1 MRKRAYYSQNRP
13 STTSLTRTR
22 FGVLASF
29 LQANQPS
36 YATRI
41 NEPGHRISTLTYPGH
56 PFSPDLCEVVSKL
69 PEGFSEVALS
79 RSIAIEF
86 ISFLVKLTELVK
98 RTASAQAER
107 LKDRRPGLTMQR
119 AIYDLQCL
127 SVLSLT
133 PIEGQIVRAILA
145 FCLHVYNEMSF
156 RIPLAQPLKPLLD
169 AFDEHT
175 EIPRHPWLQR
185 CLLWSS
191 IVTASAWDT
200 QLDASPRTHIMLDKL
215 VKQLPEAKYWEETK
229 EVMQKFFWIDCLQ
242 DQWEVCWRA
251 ASFRQARKRRGASQA
266 HSISQLLQDS
276 GQSSQTPSS
285 AG

>member
-1 MRKRAYYSQNRP
+1 M
-13 STTSLTRTR
+13 
-22 FGVLASF
+22 LASF

-36 YATRI
+36 YANRI

-56 PFSPDLCEVVSKL
+56 PFPPSLCEVVSKL

-79 RSIAIEF
+79 RSIATEL

-98 RTASAQAER
+98 WMSSTQAER
-107 LKDRRPGLTMQR
+107 LNDRRPGLTLQR

-133 PIEGQIVRAILA
+133 IIEGQIVRAILA
-145 FCLHVYNEMSF
+145 FCLHVYNETSF
-156 RIPLAQPLKPLLD
+156 RIPLAQPLQPLLE
-169 AFDEHT
+169 AFNEHT

-191 IVTASAWDT
+191 IITASVWDT
-200 QLDASPRTHIMLDKL
+200 QIDASPRTHIVLDKIL
-215 VKQLPEAKYWEETK
+215 KRLPEAKYWEETK
-229 EVMQKFFWIDCLQ
+229 EVMQKFFWVDSLE
-242 DQWEVCWRA
+242 DQWEICWRA
-251 ASFRQARKRRGASQA
+251 ASFRLSQHRRGASQV

-285 AG
+285 SG